1 MVGVFR
7 LSAAAAVGEAW
18 YQDLIDDLCR
28 VSTDFH
34 AWWPQHD
41 LSSSPREVKVMNHP
55 LVGRLVF
62 ASNPL
67 QVAHAP
73 DAWML
78 VYTPDAATDT
88 RAKME
93 RLLAVESI

>member
-1 MVGVFR
+1 
-7 LSAAAAVGEAW
+7 
-18 YQDLIDDLCR
+18 
-28 VSTDFH
+28 
-34 AWWPQHD
+34 
-41 LSSSPREVKVMNHP
+41 MNHP

-62 ASNPL
+62 ASNPP

-78 VYTPDAATDT
+78 VYTPDPQTDT

-93 RLLAVESI
+93 RLLAREPV